1 MVSLLVAEAF
11 QSDAGEGG
19 TSHPPLGAQGAPAS
33 SRGHRCPAP
42 VLAQCPRPPPS
53 RLHVDSAALI
63 LQRTQ
68 SHCRSSSSWFLDPG
82 LPMLPD
88 GSLCLGTASCAA
100 CDSSLG
106 RSVSPATAD
115 KACGPGN
122 AEEGSLPAPWASSA
136 RKCFLEPSV
145 KRLYSYYLAKSSHS
159 TRPAVI
165 VSEQLVSACQGQAL
179 SWLPRRI
186 FEQHSVLVLT
196 ELVAERE
203 RQTGANEQMD
213 GSFARLPRVWEV
225 CRAGVPEV
233 STLQTRH
240 RKYELTAD
248 RHASSRRETR
258 GRAARAE
265 GPSPH
270 VNVLAWTAPPRS
282 REGQKSGRA
291 WRGEMERMGVGGAE
305 VT

>member
-19 TSHPPLGAQGAPAS
+19 TPHPPLGAQGALAS
-33 SRGHRCPAP
+33 GRGHRCPAP

-53 RLHVDSAALI
+53 RLHVDGAALI

-68 SHCRSSSSWFLDPG
+68 SHCRSGSSWFLDPG

-106 RSVSPATAD
+106 RSVSRGTAD

-122 AEEGSLPAPWASSA
+122 AEEGSLPAPWGSSG

-203 RQTGANEQMD
+203 RQTGANERMD
-213 GSFARLPRVWEV
+213 GRIEAASCLGSVSCRRARGQHPADAPSEIR
-225 CRAGVPEV
+225 
-233 STLQTRH
+233 
-240 RKYELTAD
+240 AD
-248 RHASSRRETR
+248 R
-258 GRAARAE
+258 
-265 GPSPH
+265 
-270 VNVLAWTAPPRS
+270 
-282 REGQKSGRA
+282 
-291 WRGEMERMGVGGAE
+291 
-305 VT
+305 